1 MWRVGDDDCGDG
13 RYVFLHFYIGE
24 RKSLIFFPPP
34 PSSDE
39 AKCANAN
46 CDPIKQFQCSEK
58 YCITAKWRCDGERDC
73 PDGADEKVRTNIF
86 LIKFKSSW
94 EI

>member
-1 MWRVGDDDCGDG
+1 MANYFSPLCIHT
-13 RYVFLHFYIGE
+13 F
-24 RKSLIFFPPP
+24 
-34 PSSDE
+34 SDE

-73 PDGADEKVRTNIF
+73 PDGADEKVRMNKF
-86 LIKFKSSW
+86 LIKFNSSW